1 MKRKLIDFDVFRK
14 IESESLSNAERELVG
29 AEDVLAQALQQEAVS
44 LHCYGDSHVLYETLD
59 DTYIYASYTLEKD
72 AITLE
77 GIEELVVDEEQE
89 KQNARGV
96 LRSLVEELIDD
107 NEMKAH
113 EIFDDYVSLPV
124 VKRQMEEASYRAVQ
138 TADGSVKKKLVRKPR
153 KHYSGARKAAML
165 RGRKK
170 ANRLKGPAQKRRER
184 QAAERRRHKVGLK
197 MANEVINQINT
208 TAQNVLEYVDFRALG
223 PALKESVAK
232 HDEKG
237 NVIALRIPT
246 INVRNEGKIL
256 SFNWKTLNHEVKCLR
271 DGSKKLAESTD
282 FCKAVAELKRHN
294 AFEDSDD
301 LQESLEGIVTQWPNV
316 IYLTQSELAK
326 IIQEALEIVGV
337 SAYDDQICDFM
348 AEGILRTAHEVHT
361 DSIDR
366 ILRLANQTDCQKY
379 ECFQEAVGE
388 FYSELDES
396 AGVEMRV
403 FYDLYTVVGEI
414 YSQANRDGDEILAEE
429 AQEFLR
435 DLHAIVEGEIEP
447 DVDLAETVAEWVQCL
462 METNLNSS
470 EWNPS
475 NKVHITTSGDHPRM
489 AQNAGVPYSPKN
501 DFSGDWGDVAP
512 VSDGK
517 NYKGSLAGNMRN
529 RSWGNVGDSDT
540 YPSLQNP
547 YVPKPYGDYTMKGEP
562 SVDKNHDGGLG
573 QDQGSDTWPNLQ
585 NPYVPKA
592 ETPQSYK
599 MNKGKEK
606 DLVIDQ

>member
-44 LHCYGDSHVLYETLD
+44 LHCYGDSHVLYETLS
-59 DTYIYASYTLEKD
+59 DTYIYASYTLDKD

-89 KQNARGV
+89 RQNARGT
-96 LRSLVEELIDD
+96 LRSLVEELIDG
-107 NEMKAH
+107 NETKAH
-113 EIFDDYVSLPV
+113 EIFDDYVGLPV
-124 VKRQMEEASYRAVQ
+124 VKRQMEDARYRAVE
-138 TADGSVKKKLVRKPR
+138 TKHGVKKKLVKKPR

-170 ANRLKGPAQKRRER
+170 AARLKGPAQKRRER

-197 MANEVINQINT
+197 MATEVVNQINT

-237 NVIALRIPT
+237 NVVALRIPT

-271 DGSKKLAESTD
+271 DGSKRLAENTD

-294 AFEDSDD
+294 AFDDSDA
-301 LQESLEGIVTQWPNV
+301 LQESLEGIITQWPNV
-316 IYLTQSELAK
+316 VYLTQSELAK
-326 IIQEALEIVGV
+326 VVQEALETAGV

-348 AEGILRTAHEVHT
+348 AEGILRTAHEIHT
-361 DSIDR
+361 ESIDK
-366 ILRLANQTDCQKY
+366 ILRLANQTDCQEY
-379 ECFQEAVGE
+379 ECFQEAVTQ
-388 FYSELDES
+388 FYPELDES
-396 AGVEMRV
+396 AGVEMQV

-414 YSQANRDGDEILAEE
+414 YSQANKDGDEILAEE

-435 DLHAIVEGEIEP
+435 DLHAVVEGEIEP
-447 DVDLAETVAEWVQCL
+447 DVDLAETVAEWVQYL
-462 METNLNSS
+462 METNLDTS

-517 NYKGSLAGNMRN
+517 NYKGGLASKMRN
-529 RSWGNVGDSDT
+529 SSYGNVGDSET

-547 YVPKPYGDYTMKGEP
+547 YVPKPFGDYTMKGEP
-562 SVDKNHDGGLG
+562 GVDKNHEGGLG
-573 QDQGSDTWPNLQ
+573 QDQGSDTWPSLQ

-599 MNKGKEK
+599 MNKGKEQ